1 MPSLRWLWCLWC
13 LWCLYGGLLVALV
26 AATLLSQN
34 RSDSCSAQV
43 ADEKEEQVSTSTV
56 IIHDCRFSN
65 KYGVYKYK
73 VQRGSRVLWQIEDDV
88 EDNVLEEFKARRPDL
103 WDAHDCSICSH
114 TAFTT
119 GPTDYVVEGWMTCTR
134 CSSAVCLDC
143 AENYPSGRPLLW
155 RRCYYDRCGSG
166 YCPEHAERITT
177 PNKWHG
183 EWFCCVPFEVQASCT
198 GVREEEDGWGVILEP
213 NDFATWEAG
222 GWKDEVH
229 PSGLDLAQVWP
240 YPSLSDPPQPTD
252 MQQDSVAA
260 RSVAPSC
267 RTESKMDEEEYAEL
281 RRHYL
286 EPYQEHDPPSL
297 SGTSGATLRHRRK
310 RCARIESESPGFK
323 ALRKL
328 IKALDRAGD
337 HTEVYR
343 LLRALCEWEERMIA
357 RGMPLPPALR
367 TAMALR
373 GESSVGAA
381 TVMVDLTD
389 EQEPIDVDKYIVEV
403 LVGKRADHKEEMKV

>member
-1 MPSLRWLWCLWC
+1 M
-13 LWCLYGGLLVALV
+13 ALV

-143 AENYPSGRPLLW
+143 AESYPSGSPLLW

-183 EWFCCVPFEVQASCT
+183 EWFCCVPFEVQVSCT

-240 YPSLSDPPQPTD
+240 YPSLSDPPQPAE
-252 MQQDSVAA
+252 MPQDSVAA

-267 RTESKMDEEEYAEL
+267 RTESSKVKWT
-281 RRHYL
+281 RRITLSCAGTTLSRIKSMTRLALAAQVVPHCVIGASDVL
-286 EPYQEHDPPSL
+286 GSRARAQASKPSA
-297 SGTSGATLRHRRK
+297 S
-310 RCARIESESPGFK
+310 
-323 ALRKL
+323 
-328 IKALDRAGD
+328 
-337 HTEVYR
+337 
-343 LLRALCEWEERMIA
+343 
-357 RGMPLPPALR
+357 
-367 TAMALR
+367 
-373 GESSVGAA
+373 
-381 TVMVDLTD
+381 
-389 EQEPIDVDKYIVEV
+389 
-403 LVGKRADHKEEMKV
+403 